1 MGSIEYIHKR
11 IVEQRNLGR
20 AVLLVS
26 LELDEVLQLSDR
38 IVAINAGQVIGEVL
52 AKDTDENEVGLM
64 MAGVGKDGGGV
75 ER

>member
-1 MGSIEYIHKR
+1 M
-11 IVEQRNLGR
+11 
-20 AVLLVS
+20 
-26 LELDEVLQLSDR
+26 LQLSDR